1 MTTVFSACV
10 TAHGQARADVDV
22 YMPGRWS
29 DDLLRR
35 RAAGI
40 PDDLEFVTKP
50 QLATNQLGRLTAA
63 GPPARWVA
71 FDEVCGPQRGAP
83 QDGREGRAVLAGV
96 SGDLAVG

>member
-10 TAHGQARADVDV
+10 TAHGRARADVDV

-71 FDEVCGPQRGAP
+71 FDEVCGRSEKLRKTA
-83 QDGREGRAVLAGV
+83 AKAGL
-96 SGDLAVG
+96 S